1 MENVLLIQTRV
12 VGALVLRETRTT
24 FGNSQLGYF
33 WAIANPAL
41 GIAVLVGLFSMI
53 GRVPP
58 YGDSLALFFATGFL
72 TFELYK
78 KLSSSLMSVFDS
90 TRGLLSYPLVVEIDV
105 VLARALLIVAT
116 YLFIM
121 LIFYGSLI
129 VLGLAS
135 YPRNADQIAMA
146 VLATSLLGIGAGL
159 VNAVI
164 MRLWAT
170 WKQIEGILSKP
181 LFFISGIFFIPSAFP
196 SSLVDLISW
205 NPVLHCIEWVR
216 EGYYPNY
223 NSVVLDKPYLL
234 SITLVLLL
242 VGLGAERLY
251 RKKRI

>member
-58 YGDSLALFFATGFL
+58 YGDSLALFFATGLL

-78 KLSSSLMSVFDS
+78 KLSSSLMGVFDS
-90 TRGLLSYPLVVEIDV
+90 TKGLLAYPLVAETDV
-105 VLARALLIVAT
+105 VLARALLIFAT
-116 YLFIM
+116 YIFIM
-121 LIFYGSLI
+121 FLFYGTLI
-129 VLGLAS
+129 LFDLAS
-135 YPRNADQIAMA
+135 YPRNADQVLLA
-146 VLATSLLGIGAGL
+146 VLATSLLGVGAGL
-159 VNAVI
+159 VNAVL
-164 MRLWAT
+164 MRLWST
-170 WKQIEGILSKP
+170 WKQIEGILSRP

-196 SSLVDLISW
+196 PSMVNLISW
-205 NPVLHCIEWVR
+205 NPVLHCVEWVR

-223 NSVVLDKPYLL
+223 NSVVLNKPYLL
-234 SITLVLLL
+234 SIALTLLL